1 MELTQEKELLIFLL
15 RMQYFR
21 TANSSV
27 DEKVVAA
34 DIPKIQELKKYQDL
48 LGTSYS
54 FTQLP
59 LESPPILASEFTAS
73 LEKASGNGKNAPR
86 NLKNGSQ
93 SNSNFEDSDYAVT
106 DFSEFSDMVDD
117 ENSCMFSFTKVP
129 MRTNARSGN
138 EVYLN
143 HAQKGTRKDLESRLP
158 NGKAFKSNMNNHSRS
173 ISRFS
178 SLSSEYERVLNS
190 SSDDSLQISDGEIG
204 IYPYQNSPKN
214 DEEVGEFRSFEK
226 SQEQVEDGISK
237 RVPTVVKQPES
248 ALRKLFENENS
259 TSQQNPLADS
269 FAGFSGHAEPNPLKL
284 KIYCPFSE
292 NASQPMYVE
301 LRNTILVSEAI
312 GYILFR
318 YISQNMMPV
327 IEDEAQNPNYWNLRI
342 VEDDGELDDD
352 FPALDRTGPL
362 AKFTFDAFALVKA
375 TNAQI
380 KENQAA
386 FPFVTKKKKITSV
399 SDDDHFHTH
408 HTSSTSNNSNKVGE
422 SDKDIFNS
430 MHIVKIRLYPYG
442 ESSRFCNVEV
452 SKNTRFAM
460 VLNQVCWMK
469 QLERLKYTL
478 RIADSDVTLPLDKT
492 FQSIDGFPTLEL
504 VKKKMRDKKGPS
516 LPVSTPS
523 PEDSTYNSTKKDYFP
538 PAYNAADIMSSNT
551 YQEFIVWKRQPV
563 SFMGRHERLLAI
575 DGEYIH
581 IMPSESRNIF
591 ETPKTT
597 SIHVGSIVICK
608 QSKKSPCNFK
618 LIISRNRETKRYDFE
633 VLSSLEAAVIV
644 SRIRTLMSAVAKN
657 Y

>member
-15 RMQYFR
+15 RMQYYR
-21 TANSSV
+21 TSHNPV

-34 DIPKIQELKKYQDL
+34 DIPKIQQLRKYQDL
-48 LGTSYS
+48 LGKSYS

-73 LEKASGNGKNAPR
+73 LEKTSGNRKNAPR
-86 NLKNGSQ
+86 NSKDGSH
-93 SNSNFEDSDYAVT
+93 SNSNFEDSDYAIS
-106 DFSEFSDMVDD
+106 DISEFSDMVDH

-129 MRTNARSGN
+129 MRGN
-138 EVYLN
+138 THSESEDNLN
-143 HAQKGTRKDLESRLP
+143 QAQKNIRKGMESRL
-158 NGKAFKSNMNNHSRS
+158 SNEKTIKPKINNSQSVSH
-173 ISRFS
+173 FS

-190 SSDDSLQISDGEIG
+190 FSDESLQISDGEIG
-204 IYPYQNSPKN
+204 IYSYQNSIKN
-214 DEEVGEFRSFEK
+214 EEEEAGFRSFEK
-226 SQEQVEDGISK
+226 SREQVDDDTLK
-237 RVPTVVKQPES
+237 KVPTIVKQPES
-248 ALRKLFENENS
+248 ALRKLFENANS
-259 TSQQNPLADS
+259 STQQNPLADN
-269 FAGFSGHAEPNPLKL
+269 FAGFSGRAEPNPLKL

-301 LRNTILVSEAI
+301 LRHSILVSEAI
-312 GYILFR
+312 GYILFQ
-318 YISQNMMPV
+318 YISQSIMPL

-362 AKFTFDAFALVKA
+362 AKFSFDAFALVKA

-386 FPFVTKKKKITSV
+386 FPFVTTKKKLAPV
-399 SDDDHFHTH
+399 SDDDHLHIRNL
-408 HTSSTSNNSNKVGE
+408 SSTSNNSHKVGE

-430 MHIVKIRLYPYG
+430 MHVVQIRLYPYG

-469 QLERLKYTL
+469 QLERFKYTL
-478 RIADSDVTLPLDKT
+478 RIADSNVTLPLDKT

-504 VKKKMRDKKGPS
+504 VKKKMRDKKGPG

-523 PEDSTYNSTKKDYFP
+523 PEESTYNSTKKDYFP

-597 SIHVGSIVICK
+597 SIHVGSIIICK

-644 SRIRTLMSAVAKN
+644 SRVRTLMSAIARN